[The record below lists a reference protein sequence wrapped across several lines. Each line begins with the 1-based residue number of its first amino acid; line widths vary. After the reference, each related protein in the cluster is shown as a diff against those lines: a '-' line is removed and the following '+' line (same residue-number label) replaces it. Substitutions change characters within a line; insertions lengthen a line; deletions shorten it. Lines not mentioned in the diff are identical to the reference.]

1 VNAPRIHGASIAAAT
16 KLAGVIVP
24 RDDRAADIAT
34 ILDHAER
41 NRVVDDMLLSR
52 VFRRFGWEMLTDEAL
67 AMLADAYEANA
78 ATRERMA
85 AENRATARRATLG
98 ATP

>member
-1 VNAPRIHGASIAAAT
+1 MNAPRIPGTSIATAT

-41 NRVVDDMLLSR
+41 NRVVDDMLLAR

-67 AMLADAYEANA
+67 AMLADAYVANS
-78 ATRERMA
+78 ATRERLD
-85 AENRATARRATLG
+85 AENRALAARRAR
-98 ATP
+98 

>member
-1 VNAPRIHGASIAAAT
+1 MNAPRIPTERIATAT
-16 KLAGVIVP
+16 KVAGVIVP

-34 ILDHAER
+34 ILDHHGVNHVA
-41 NRVVDDMLLSR
+41 DDMLMSR

-78 ATRERMA
+78 ATRERMD
-85 AENRATARRATLG
+85 AENRALAAGRRS
-98 ATP
+98 